1 MSSSRVQSVSDL
13 AFNVSLVAYDFGYP
27 GRIPNQSLAL
37 RKATKAKNIASL
49 LATEAT
55 TTPKLEPSQ
64 AELDLS
70 EENTIGLWVGMR
82 PSAALEYP
90 FVTCLA
96 IQGYMWGSLGPCGC
110 TPDPH
115 YLSDFLWGMEELV
128 CRLNLWST

>member
-64 AELDLS
+64 AELNLS
-70 EENTIGLWVGMR
+70 EENIIGLWVGMR
-82 PSAALEYP
+82 PSAALEYTQVALRP
-90 FVTCLA
+90 KAGKGTNAKADLQDVE
-96 IQGYMWGSLGPCGC
+96 G
-110 TPDPH
+110 
-115 YLSDFLWGMEELV
+115 
-128 CRLNLWST
+128 